1 MRVAVEACK
10 VKMAVNCLSAGKERA
25 TQSHNPESRAEG
37 QNGKAEQ
44 TTASMAK
51 EAPVVRAGPA
61 RDTVGAPVR
70 GPARPGAMQ
79 AQISAALGSCSSSS
93 FASFDVA
100 GPPSKQASFDVPTG
114 PPTKGPQGP
123 PSKELIDGSGGD
135 KHSGPDRSGDA
146 VEADAGKPKARDA
159 KKGPSMPVVQQV
171 PERGPPAACASKEGS
186 GVDTPA
192 DPSGEDAISSE
203 DEDEVPDE
211 KDKVRRYL
219 ERMRGSGSKDMTKDL
234 AKKVKKDKKE
244 KKKEKEKNK
253 LSGQLKKGRAVQGPP
268 LSKEQLKEKKKKDK
282 QEKKLLKA
290 RKKENEK
297 ERMLIAAE
305 RETKR
310 IFGRSALVIG
320 SSSSSA
326 ASAVS
331 AQSQPSV

>member
-1 MRVAVEACK
+1 
-10 VKMAVNCLSAGKERA
+10 MAVNCLFAGKELT
-25 TQSHNPESRAEG
+25 TQSRNPESQAED

-44 TTASMAK
+44 TNASTAK
-51 EAPVVRAGPA
+51 EAPVVAPA
-61 RDTVGAPVR
+61 RDAVGAPVR

-79 AQISAALGSCSSSS
+79 AQISAALGSCSSAS
-93 FASFDVA
+93 FASFDVS
-100 GPPSKQASFDVPTG
+100 GPPTKAAFDVPTG
-114 PPTKGPQGP
+114 PPMKGPQGP
-123 PSKELIDGSGGD
+123 PSKDLNTGSGGD

-146 VEADAGKPKARDA
+146 VEAKARDA
-159 KKGPSMPVVQQV
+159 KKDPSMPVVQLV
-171 PERGPPAACASKEGS
+171 PERGPQAACASKEGC
-186 GVDTPA
+186 GADTPP

-203 DEDEVPDE
+203 DECDVPDE

-219 ERMRGSGSKDMTKDL
+219 ERMRGSGSKDMAKDL

-244 KKKEKEKNK
+244 KKKEKEKAK
-253 LSGQLKKGRAVQGPP
+253 LAGRMKKGRAVQGPP
-268 LSKEQLKEKKKKDK
+268 LSAQQLKEKKKKDK
-282 QEKKLLKA
+282 QEKKLQKA
-290 RKKENEK
+290 RKKEDEK

-310 IFGRSALVIG
+310 VFGRGALVIG